1 MWTTGPDM
9 PSPHIAPGKP
19 PFFVIGTGR
28 CGSSLLRRLLRLH
41 PDLVVP
47 NETHWI
53 ALLHDEFG
61 FAEAPVADIEQIV
74 RSLRTGRGVSIL
86 DRICKE
92 EDLNPDTLLE
102 TLIQDDTQLTWQ
114 TFHARFGALL
124 TSEQNATQWGDKTPD
139 YGFCIDALAQAW
151 PEARFIHLVRD
162 GRDVALS
169 MARVP
174 SFQQLAA
181 SGHVEWKYLARQDPD
196 TYQRHEGL
204 PLNRYFE
211 IWLRRIRASTDQL
224 RLLAAERTLS
234 IRYEDLLARP
244 EQLLSETAAF
254 LGAALDGN
262 WLAAATSQIRRDN
275 AAGNAQLDAYQTLT
289 TEHAES
295 LDWFHNHFPRQHGGS
310 E

>member
-1 MWTTGPDM
+1 MWITGPDM
-9 PSPHIAPGKP
+9 PSQP
-19 PFFVIGTGR
+19 PFFIIGTGR

-61 FAEAPVADIEQIV
+61 FAEAPVADIEKIV

-92 EDLNPDTLLE
+92 EDLNADTLLE
-102 TLIQDDTQLTWQ
+102 TLVQGDTHLTWP
-114 TFHARFGALL
+114 TFHTRFGAVLA
-124 TSEQNATQWGDKTPD
+124 SMQNAACWGDKTPD
-139 YGFCIDALAQAW
+139 YGFCIDAIAQAW
-151 PEARFIHLVRD
+151 PQARFIHLVRD
-162 GRDVALS
+162 GQDVALS

-181 SGHVEWKYLARQDPD
+181 SGQVEWKYLARQDPD

-224 RLLAAERTLS
+224 RLLTPSRTLS

-244 EQLLSETAAF
+244 VQLLSEAAEF
-254 LGAALDGN
+254 LGTALDGN
-262 WLAAATSQIRRDN
+262 WLEAATSQIRRDN
-275 AAGNAQLDAYQTLT
+275 AAGNTQLESYRALT

-295 LDWFHNHFPRQHGGS
+295 LGWFNSFFPRQYGGP

>member
-1 MWTTGPDM
+1 M
-9 PSPHIAPGKP
+9 PSQP
-19 PFFVIGTGR
+19 PFFIIGTGR

-53 ALLHDEFG
+53 AVLHDEFG
-61 FAEAPVADIEQIV
+61 FAEAPVADIETIV

-92 EDLNPDTLLE
+92 EELDPDTLFP
-102 TLIQDDTQLTWQ
+102 TLAQGETQLTWP
-114 TFHARFGALL
+114 TFHTRFGALL
-124 TSEQNATQWGDKTPD
+124 TSKQNAARWGDKTPD
-139 YGFCIDALAQAW
+139 YGFCIDTIAQAW

-181 SGHVEWKYLARQDPD
+181 SNQVEWKYLARQDPEA
-196 TYQRHEGL
+196 YERHEGL
-204 PLNRYFE
+204 PLGRYFD
-211 IWLRRIRASTDQL
+211 IWLRRVRASTDQL
-224 RLLAAERTLS
+224 RRLKPEWVLS
-234 IRYEDLLARP
+234 LRYEDLLTRP
-244 EQLLSETAAF
+244 DQLLSEAAEF
-254 LGAALDGN
+254 LDVGLGGN
-262 WLAAATSQIRRDN
+262 WLDAATSQIRRDN
-275 AAGNAQLDAYQTLT
+275 AVGNAQLDAYQALT
-289 TEHAES
+289 TDHTES
-295 LDWFHNHFPRQHGGS
+295 LDWFSSHFPRLYGGS